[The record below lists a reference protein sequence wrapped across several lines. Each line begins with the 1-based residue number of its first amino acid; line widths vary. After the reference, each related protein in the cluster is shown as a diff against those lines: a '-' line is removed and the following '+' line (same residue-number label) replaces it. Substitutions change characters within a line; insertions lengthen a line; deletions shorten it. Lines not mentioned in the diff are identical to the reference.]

1 VTRARTART
10 AISAVLAH
18 PRHGRPLP
26 GQSTLPDLAD
36 PSATLV
42 PPLTLSCSL
51 VSVVLGATPNELV
64 AGLGASSVC
73 LWVICLL
80 VICGRRTS
88 YHYM

>member
-26 GQSTLPDLAD
+26 GLPDLAD